1 MVSGGYVLNLVIEG
15 GMKCRGFFLRPRS
28 YSSGQVSA
36 PGSLFQDE
44 EMRGMLQFL
53 PQRVELS
60 PHAVGE
66 EGGDIRAGE
75 IVALPTHLCG
85 AGHIVAIAG
94 FVERHTHVFGE
105 GERPFALNALANQLM
120 QCRKRHVYILR
131 NRECRGHAPSQ
142 YQLAQHTTTYASP
155 TTDTQL
161 STHI

>member
-1 MVSGGYVLNLVIEG
+1 ILSGAYVLNLVIKG
-15 GMKCRGFFLRPRS
+15 SMKCRGLFLRPGS
-28 YSSGQVSA
+28 SSSGQVSA

-44 EMRGMLQFL
+44 EMRGMLQFP

-85 AGHIVAIAG
+85 AGHIVAIAW

-105 GERPFALNALANQLM
+105 GERPLALNALANQLM

-142 YQLAQHTTTYASP
+142 YHRPHRDSSSAGSP
-155 TTDTQL
+155 T
-161 STHI
+161 STPP